1 MHYLKR
7 LAEEALQLQVHIYIL
22 INIIDSVQ
30 YLFIFITI
38 DFKIKPNQVNKST
51 NDILLGNEFYEWLK
65 ALIEINTRFNTYKI
79 I

>member
-1 MHYLKR
+1 MHCLKR

-51 NDILLGNEFYEWLK
+51 NDILLGNEFYE
-65 ALIEINTRFNTYKI
+65 
-79 I
+79 

>member
-7 LAEEALQLQVHIYIL
+7 LAEEALQLQLHIYIL

-51 NDILLGNEFYEWLK
+51 NDILLGNEFYE
-65 ALIEINTRFNTYKI
+65 
-79 I
+79 